1 MRQIKGILLQI
12 ILTEPVSK
20 RGYHGTA
27 IDSQTKRTEG
37 YI

>member
-12 ILTEPVSK
+12 ILTEAASK
-20 RGYHGTA
+20 RGYHSTA
-27 IDSQTKRTEG
+27 IDSQTKWTEG